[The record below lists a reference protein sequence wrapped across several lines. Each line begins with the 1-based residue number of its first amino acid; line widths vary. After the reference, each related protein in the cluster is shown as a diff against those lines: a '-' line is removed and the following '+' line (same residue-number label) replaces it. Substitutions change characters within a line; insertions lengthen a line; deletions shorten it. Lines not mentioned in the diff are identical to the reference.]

1 MTTATI
7 PGRSR
12 NGVAVEACAATLD
25 ARAYWTLR
33 PGVGSIAEVSLRPP
47 GPGEALVRT
56 LHTGISR
63 GSETLVH
70 RGAVPPEIAEAMRA
84 PFQIGD
90 LPGPVV
96 YGYLSVGVVEQGPA
110 EWVGRRV
117 FALVPHQ
124 DRYVVPVT
132 ALAPVP
138 DAVPS
143 PRAVLAGTVETAL
156 NAVWDAGPR
165 WGDRVAVVGAGMVG
179 ACVAALL
186 RDFPLQQ
193 LTLVDH
199 DPERADLAAALGV
212 SLVGPDEL
220 GDDLDLVVHCSA
232 TEDGLR
238 AGLAAL
244 GVEGTL
250 VEVSWYGAQ
259 DVRVPLG
266 GAFHSRRLSI
276 RGSQVGSVA
285 PARRARRSTAD
296 RLRLALEEL
305 ADPVYDTLLT
315 GRCAFEDL
323 PQTIVAM
330 ARGEITGLCHV
341 VDYP

>member
-1 MTTATI
+1 MQGSA
-7 PGRSR
+7 PHD
-12 NGVAVEACAATLD
+12 V

-33 PGVGSIAEVSLRPP
+33 PGVGAIADVPLRRP
-47 GPGEALVRT
+47 GPDEALVRT

-84 PFQIGD
+84 PFQVGD

-96 YGYLSVGVVEQGPA
+96 YGYLSVGVVEVGPDD
-110 EWVGRRV
+110 WVGRRV
-117 FALVPHQ
+117 FCLAPHQ

-138 DAVPS
+138 DDVPS
-143 PRAVLAGTVETAL
+143 PRAVLAGTVETAV

-193 LTLVDH
+193 LVLVDP
-199 DPERADLAAALGV
+199 DPARADLAKTLGV
-212 SLVGPDEL
+212 RLVTPDRL
-220 GDDLDLVVHCSA
+220 PAGLDLVVHCSA
-232 TEDGLR
+232 TEAGLR
-238 AGLAAL
+238 GGLSAL
-244 GVEGTL
+244 GLEGTL
-250 VEVSWYGAQ
+250 VEVSWYGARE
-259 DVRVPLG
+259 VSVPLG
-266 GAFHSRRLSI
+266 AAFHSRRLTI

-285 PARRARRSTAD
+285 PARSPRHSTAA
-296 RLRLALEEL
+296 RLHLALEEL

-315 GRCAFEDL
+315 GRCAFAEL
-323 PQTIVAM
+323 PETIAAM
-330 ARGEITGLCHV
+330 AKGRISGLCHV